1 MDSTPSFP
9 HSPLRA
15 YPIMLLCCLVF
26 LPGCQHLEPVE
37 RGRAKFEAWHAK
49 QPEYTFMPGDELDVK
64 LLYNPEFSDRVIVA
78 PDGRVNLDM
87 IGSVTAIHRTPDQL
101 AADIRARYASEL
113 RHPEVSVVP
122 RIFGSQ
128 AIYVGGEVHKA
139 GLLKLSH
146 GMSLMQGIME
156 AGGLLDTANIDQVL
170 LIRRT
175 HRNTSMLRTV
185 NLKEILEGKATED
198 DIALQRFDVVFV
210 PRSDIANADLWVSQH
225 IEKLFPIQKNLFI
238 GYYPGL

>member
-1 MDSTPSFP
+1 M
-9 HSPLRA
+9 
-15 YPIMLLCCLVF
+15 
-26 LPGCQHLEPVE
+26 
-37 RGRAKFEAWHAK
+37 
-49 QPEYTFMPGDELDVK
+49 
-64 LLYNPEFSDRVIVA
+64 
-78 PDGRVNLDM
+78 
-87 IGSVTAIHRTPDQL
+87 
-101 AADIRARYASEL
+101 
-113 RHPEVSVVP
+113 VP

-185 NLKEILEGKATED
+185 NLKEVLEGKATED